1 MGTHT
6 DLPFSHVCFL
16 RGGRKHVSHCGSGA
30 GRGPRPE
37 ATSEADEISEWPG
50 RAQALGPNYRS
61 RTGGVGADGV
71 GGGSRA

>member
-1 MGTHT
+1 MSKVNGCKWAHT

-50 RAQALGPNYRS
+50 KGTGAKFIVEELGVLVRME
-61 RTGGVGADGV
+61 
-71 GGGSRA
+71 